1 MAENAEQLRA
11 ETLGDDAETWRAL
24 LKRAIPMIYGL
35 FVRRRIHPGLA
46 EELVQQTVFDAVRG
60 RDSFDAGKGTAEQ
73 WMLGIARNNLALEM
87 RRRATRP
94 TVDGD
99 ISTYLAAIDTAP
111 LPDEVLEK
119 TETARLVRA
128 ALDELDDREQKVLRA
143 KYLDDLSAKTI
154 AQRMGI
160 TEKAVHSLLYRAR
173 NSMREKLKTL
183 HPLDE
188 EETK

>member
-1 MAENAEQLRA
+1 MAENAEQLRPA
-11 ETLGDDAETWRAL
+11 ALADDAETWRTL

-35 FVRRRIHPGLA
+35 FVRRRLNPGLA
-46 EELVQQTVFDAVRG
+46 EELVQQTVFDAMRRRG
-60 RDSFDAGKGTAEQ
+60 SFDAGKGTPEQ

-99 ISTYLAAIDTAP
+99 ISTYLAGVDTAP

-119 TETARLVRA
+119 AETARLVRA
-128 ALDELDDREQKVLRA
+128 AMDELDDREQKVLRT
-143 KYLDDLSAKTI
+143 KYLDDLSARTI

-173 NSMREKLKTL
+173 NSLREKLKTL